1 MTFAKITAALLLG
14 AAALPASAAITF
26 TGYLAVPGNASDL
39 SGLTPSGANTD
50 RLSFGSDLVYDKAS
64 DTFYGMT
71 DRGPGGGLESFQP
84 RVEAFK
90 VTFGAGNAPVAF
102 ALQKTVLFTNT
113 AGQALNGLNPTLLNG
128 NVSTLGNSFDS
139 EGLVLMKNGHYL
151 VADEYGPSIY
161 EFDATG
167 KQVRAFTTPA
177 NLIPKTA
184 GGAVDY
190 VNGRPT
196 IQTGRQDNRGFEGLT
211 ISNDGTKA
219 YAIMQDP
226 LVNEGLNPPSNTDAQ
241 GRYSRNLRIVEFD
254 VASGTQNAQYIYELE
269 SRTTINAGLTPT
281 FSANQ
286 QGRSIGASS
295 ITMMPDGTMLVIE
308 RDNRGLGVD
317 DPNGAV
323 QIGTKKVFRIDL
335 TGATDVK
342 NISLAGTNTL
352 PSGVTAVSKTLYIDV
367 LAKLGMAGLFPVE
380 KLEGLAFGPRT
391 STGGIMML
399 IVTDNDFSV
408 TQTGIFGNQTD
419 VCSSGQGG
427 VSSQVAIDGVC
438 PDGQSLIPSYIYAF
452 ELSGADAVAAGVPEP
467 ASWAMM
473 IAGFGMVGGAMRRR
487 VTRVTTSVT
496 A

>member
-1 MTFAKITAALLLG
+1 MTISKFAAALLLG
-14 AAALPASAAITF
+14 AAALPAHAAISF
-26 TGYLAVPGNASDL
+26 TGFLTVAGNASDL

-50 RLSFGSDLVYDKAS
+50 RLSFGSDLVYNKAT

-71 DRGPGGGLESFQP
+71 DRGPGGGLEAFQP

-90 VTFGAGNAPVAF
+90 VTFGAGNAPVGF
-102 ALQKTVLFTNT
+102 ALQQTVLFSNA
-113 AGQALNGLNPTLLNG
+113 AGQPLSGLNPLLLNG

-139 EGLVLMKNGHYL
+139 EGLVRMKNGHYL
-151 VADEYGPSIY
+151 VSDEYGPSVY

-177 NLIPKTA
+177 NLIPLT
-184 GGAVDY
+184 GTGTVDY

-211 ISNDGTKA
+211 LSNDGTKA

-226 LVNEGLNPPSNTDAQ
+226 LVQEGLNPPSNTNAQ

-254 VASGTQNAQYIYELE
+254 VASGTQNAQYIYQLE
-269 SRTTINAGLTPT
+269 DIATINAGLTTP
-281 FSANQ
+281 FAANQ

-295 ITMMPDGTMLVIE
+295 ITMMPDGTLLVIE

-317 DPNGAV
+317 DPNGAA

-342 NISLAGTNTL
+342 NISLAGTNSL
-352 PSGVTAVSKTLYIDV
+352 GAVVPVSKALYLDV
-367 LAKLGMAGLFPVE
+367 LATLGMSGLFPVE

-391 STGGIMML
+391 ATGGIMML
-399 IVTDNDFSV
+399 IVSDNDFSV
-408 TQTGIFGNQTD
+408 TQTGVFGNQSD
-419 VCSSGQGG
+419 VCTSGQGG
-427 VSSQVAIDGVC
+427 VSSQVAINGVC
-438 PDGQSLIPSYIYAF
+438 
-452 ELSGADAVAAGVPEP
+452 
-467 ASWAMM
+467 
-473 IAGFGMVGGAMRRR
+473 
-487 VTRVTTSVT
+487 
-496 A
+496 

>member
-1 MTFAKITAALLLG
+1 MTMTRFAAALLLG
-14 AAALPASAAITF
+14 AAALPAQAAITF
-26 TGYLAVPGNASDL
+26 TGYLTVPGNASDL

-90 VTFGAGNAPVAF
+90 VTFGANNAPVAF
-102 ALQKTVLFTNT
+102 ALQQTVLFTNT
-113 AGQALNGLNPTLLNG
+113 AGQPLNGLNPQILNG

-139 EGLVLMKNGHYL
+139 EGLVRMKNGHYL

-161 EFDATG
+161 EFDASG
-167 KQVRAFTTPA
+167 KQLRAFTTPD
-177 NLIPKTA
+177 NLIPRTGA
-184 GGAVDY
+184 GTIDY

-196 IQTGRQDNRGFEGLT
+196 ILSGRQDNRGFEGLT
-211 ISNDGTKA
+211 LSNDGTRA

-226 LVNEGLNPPSNTDAQ
+226 LVGEGLNPPSNTTAQ

-254 VASGTQNAQYIYELE
+254 VATGTQNAQYIYQLE
-269 SRTTINAGLTPT
+269 DLATINAGLSVP
-281 FSANQ
+281 FAANQ

-295 ITMMPDGTMLVIE
+295 ITMMPDGTLLVIE

-317 DPNGAV
+317 DPTGAV

-352 PSGVTAVSKTLYIDV
+352 PSGVTPVSKTLYIDV
-367 LAKLGMAGLFPVE
+367 LAKLGLSGLFPVE

-391 STGGIMML
+391 ASGGIMML

-408 TQTGIFGNQTD
+408 TQTGIFGNQSD
-419 VCSSGQGG
+419 VCTSGQGG
-427 VSSQVAIDGVC
+427 VSSQVAIDGAC
-438 PDGQSLIPSYIYAF
+438 PTGQSLIPSYIYAF

-473 IAGFGMVGGAMRRR
+473 IAGFGLVGGALRRR
-487 VTRVTTSVT
+487 ATRVTTTV
-496 A
+496 AA